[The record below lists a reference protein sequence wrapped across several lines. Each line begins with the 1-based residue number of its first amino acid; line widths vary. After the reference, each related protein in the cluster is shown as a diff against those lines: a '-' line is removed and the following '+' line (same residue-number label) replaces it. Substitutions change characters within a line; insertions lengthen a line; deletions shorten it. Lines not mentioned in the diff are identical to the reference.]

1 MQLGA
6 RHACINYQSNV
17 ECDSQMG
24 EGETGWFSSTP
35 PMHWFG
41 IQTVPLLFPAVL
53 VGLPEGDE
61 DETSNDDNEEEQ
73 RYNFSYIGHSRAS
86 VPKGCCTVKTCI

>member
-1 MQLGA
+1 
-6 RHACINYQSNV
+6 
-17 ECDSQMG
+17 MG

-53 VGLPEGDE
+53 VGLQEREMKTKLAMTMKKNKG
-61 DETSNDDNEEEQ
+61 T
-73 RYNFSYIGHSRAS
+73 IS
-86 VPKGCCTVKTCI
+86 VTLDIQEHLSQKDAVQ

>member
-53 VGLPEGDE
+53 VGLPGREMKTKLAMMTTKKNKG
-61 DETSNDDNEEEQ
+61 T
-73 RYNFSYIGHSRAS
+73 IS
-86 VPKGCCTVKTCI
+86 VTLDIQEHLSQKDAVQ